1 MLRGLGHGSFVAI
14 ALVMLVTA
22 RGDID
27 YEFGSDLS
35 RVPPSKG
42 AITRVTLRSEVVMS
56 GSLLN
61 KGNAALNAIAI
72 TTALAII
79 SGYLPVRPVSIT
91 QIQSALQAQL
101 QDSRQ

>member
-1 MLRGLGHGSFVAI
+1 
-14 ALVMLVTA
+14 
-22 RGDID
+22 
-27 YEFGSDLS
+27 
-35 RVPPSKG
+35 
-42 AITRVTLRSEVVMS
+42 MS

-101 QDSRQ
+101 QDNRQ